1 MVWRSHDVQP
11 RCGHSSRLSCEQLR
25 GYTVPHLGA
34 RNNPESIKSFVRSI
48 KEHLMRN
55 QLTNRLSIN
64 DIYSLCLQT
73 QGKENNCLKEEL
85 YQLTFDENDRVSF
98 NALWALSHFDEANNP
113 WLFQK
118 HDELIDRVL
127 VEKNETKRRLML
139 HLLLRQPFEEESLR
153 SDFID
158 FCIAKITA
166 CSQPYAIRCY
176 CMKLAYEQMKYYPE
190 LLEELRMALDMLE
203 QEVLSPGLL
212 SAKRQIMKKIKRS
225 LGKFGK

>member
-1 MVWRSHDVQP
+1 M
-11 RCGHSSRLSCEQLR
+11 
-25 GYTVPHLGA
+25 
-34 RNNPESIKSFVRSI
+34 
-48 KEHLMRN
+48 MRN
-55 QLTNRLSIN
+55 QLINRLSIN

-85 YQLTFDENDRVSF
+85 YQLTLDENNRVAF

-118 HDELIDRVL
+118 HDDLIDRVL

-139 HLLLRQPFEEESLR
+139 SLLLRQPFEEESLR

-166 CSQPYAIRCY
+166 GSPLTIRRAAMCRFKFAVLIVCALCNLRY
-176 CMKLAYEQMKYYPE
+176 RRIAMYTSD
-190 LLEELRMALDMLE
+190 LLF
-203 QEVLSPGLL
+203 V
-212 SAKRQIMKKIKRS
+212 KK
-225 LGKFGK
+225 FAHH

>member
-1 MVWRSHDVQP
+1 MRA
-11 RCGHSSRLSCEQLR
+11 EM
-25 GYTVPHLGA
+25 
-34 RNNPESIKSFVRSI
+34 
-48 KEHLMRN
+48 MRN
-55 QLTNRLSIN
+55 QLINRLSIN

-118 HDELIDRVL
+118 HDDLIDRVL
-127 VEKNETKRRLML
+127 LEKSMTKLRLML
-139 HLLLRQPFEEESLR
+139 SLLIRQPFEEATLR

-158 FCIAKITA
+158 YCIAKITA
-166 CSQPYAIRCY
+166 CSYPYAIRAY

-190 LLEELRMALDMLE
+190 LLTELKAALDMLE
-203 QEVLSPGLL
+203 QEALSPGLA
-212 SAKRQIMKKIKRS
+212 SAKRQVMKKIKKA
-225 LGKFGK
+225 LP

>member
-1 MVWRSHDVQP
+1 
-11 RCGHSSRLSCEQLR
+11 
-25 GYTVPHLGA
+25 
-34 RNNPESIKSFVRSI
+34 
-48 KEHLMRN
+48 MRN
-55 QLTNRLSIN
+55 QLMNRLSVN

-73 QGKENNCLKEEL
+73 QDKENNCLKEEL

-98 NALWALSHFDEANNP
+98 NALWALSHFDEANNL

-118 HDELIDRVL
+118 HDNLIDRVL

-203 QEVLSPGLL
+203 QEVLSPGML